1 MTGSANTT
9 GRLCIEMALWPVDA
23 KSLSMLSQ
31 IKTYVYRNQ
40 RSANAEPS
48 IELSIVGH
56 WNLPLQ
62 GLQSQQWY
70 CLYLFSHCAHRER
83 KSRRLSETL

>member
-1 MTGSANTT
+1 MKVNVYV
-9 GRLCIEMALWPVDA
+9 VDA

-48 IELSIVGH
+48 IELYIVGH

-83 KSRRLSETL
+83 KSRRLSGTL